1 MNTKIKSLTN
11 IKIIQKQDKNLNDYY
26 IIFNNDT
33 KPVSE
38 AYFLWKNSIKHGW
51 NEFSRNWAN
60 IKEIELE
67 YEETSRGNKV
77 VNILASDQSLDA
89 FI

>member
-26 IIFNNDT
+26 IIFNQNST
-33 KPVSE
+33 NE
-38 AYFLWKNSIKHGW
+38 AYFCWEKSIKIGW
-51 NEFSRNWAN
+51 DQFQSNWTKISRIEF
-60 IKEIELE
+60 E
-67 YEETSRGNKV
+67 YEELEKGNKV
-77 VNILASDQSLDA
+77 INIITHDQSLDA